1 MAIFIETLGPWNIEG
16 LAFVRELGRRISQV
30 TGDPRETTYLLQRL
44 SVAVQLGNVASF
56 VGSLPTREDVDQWD
70 AS

>member
-1 MAIFIETLGPWNIEG
+1 MEG
-16 LAFVRELGRRISQV
+16 LAFVRELGRRISLV

-56 VGSLPTREDVDQWD
+56 VGSLPVREDADQWV
-70 AS
+70 AF